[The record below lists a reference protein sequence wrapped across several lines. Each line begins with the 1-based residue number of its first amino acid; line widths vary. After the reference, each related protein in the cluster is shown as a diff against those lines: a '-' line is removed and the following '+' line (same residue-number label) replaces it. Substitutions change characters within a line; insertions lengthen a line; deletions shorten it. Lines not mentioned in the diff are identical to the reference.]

1 MVYSP
6 MSSLGMNVRPTRRFN
21 GNVKASTAIE
31 IPAMTVPCASDHSS
45 EAVYHSSTLRK
56 NQLSFV
62 LLSLTASVSF
72 RKRELNIGVSVKL
85 TSIDTMIEN
94 AIVQPNG

>member
-21 GNVKASTAIE
+21 GNVMASTATDISA
-31 IPAMTVPCASDHSS
+31 ITAACASDHSS

-62 LLSLTASVSF
+62 LLSLTASLSF
-72 RKRELNIGVSVKL
+72 RKRELSIGVSVKL
-85 TSIDTMIEN
+85 TSIDTMIAN
-94 AIVQPNG
+94 AIVQPKG